1 MKIFVLNSATDDLEA
16 KKNRETGSFFVL
28 FGVKKVL
35 YNTGCTCDK
44 VNSDKEICVGKESNM
59 KNIRLV
65 LLGELLLFLGIFVFN
80 VLMGGWGLSAILWF
94 LDLPSLLLIAVVLIP
109 GLLIMGAWKDF
120 TRAFS
125 VGIKPFSLLQ
135 LKNIIEAVD
144 AAQKLTVCG
153 ALFAIIISGVLLLGR
168 LDDPYTIGPN
178 LAVCFLSGLY
188 AVIIEFLL
196 LPLRL
201 NAERRMNEEMDMGE

>member
-1 MKIFVLNSATDDLEA
+1 
-16 KKNRETGSFFVL
+16 
-28 FGVKKVL
+28 
-35 YNTGCTCDK
+35 
-44 VNSDKEICVGKESNM
+44 M

-65 LLGELLLFLGIFVFN
+65 LLGELVLFLVIFLFC
-80 VLMGGWGLSAILWF
+80 VLFGGWGLSTILWF
-94 LDLPSLLLIAVVLIP
+94 LDPPSLLLIAFVLFP

-120 TRAFS
+120 IKAFS

-144 AAQKLTVCG
+144 AAQKLTVYG
-153 ALFAIIISGVLLLGR
+153 ALFAIIISGVLIMGR
-168 LDDPYTIGPN
+168 LNDPSTLGPN
-178 LAVCFLSGLY
+178 LAVCFLSGFY

-201 NAERRMNEEMDMGE
+201 NAERRMNEEMDLGE

>member
-1 MKIFVLNSATDDLEA
+1 
-16 KKNRETGSFFVL
+16 
-28 FGVKKVL
+28 
-35 YNTGCTCDK
+35 
-44 VNSDKEICVGKESNM
+44 M

-65 LLGELLLFLGIFVFN
+65 LLGELLLFLGIFLFN
-80 VLMGGWGLSAILWF
+80 VLLGGWGVSAIAWF
-94 LDLPSLLLIAVVLIP
+94 LDIPSILLIAIVLIP

-120 TRAFS
+120 TKAFS
-125 VGIKPFSLLQ
+125 VGIKKFSLLE
-135 LKNIIEAVD
+135 LKNIIEAVN
-144 AAQKLTVCG
+144 AAQKLTIYG

-168 LDDPYTIGPN
+168 LDDPSTFGPN

-201 NAERRMNEEMDMGE
+201 NAEKKMNEEMDLGE